1 MSERRIHNRRA
12 GWAYARAT
20 IRRVCAISADA
31 EWVHRLQQ
39 EANDDGIV
47 TAIEQHDSA
56 ALFDWLMAIV
66 SHQGVSDAAADGFM
80 ARHGN
85 IGWHDMELALASENP
100 CPKLQGYWAFHG
112 CRYQKSRGSCAEPDH
127 LASCPLP
134 GHVLRNG
141 RLNQLA
147 YSLFLFIRDVAQGD
161 LVGWIDAQL
170 DGEDSLEAARAA
182 LIEPLRSVYG
192 LSDKVAGLALA
203 SLLIAGGQDRPRWF
217 EIGGSIIVIDTLVH
231 NFLSRTGILKRLG
244 ADHAYGPACYQ
255 QHGCAEIVGRLS
267 GAIDARRFN
276 PAFPK
281 LFPRLVQRAI
291 WQYCAANGFDVCN
304 GRHINSHARCRNAAC
319 ALFAACDRLA
329 LGAG

>member
-1 MSERRIHNRRA
+1 MIHQ
-12 GWAYARAT
+12 
-20 IRRVCAISADA
+20 VCAISADA
-31 EWVHRLQQ
+31 EWLHRLQQ
-39 EANDDGIV
+39 EAHDEGIV

-85 IGWHDMELALASENP
+85 IGWHDIETALVTQNP
-100 CPKLQGYWAFHG
+100 CPKLRGYWAFHG
-112 CRYQKSRGSCAEPDH
+112 CRYQKSRGACAEPDH

-170 DGEDSLEAARAA
+170 DGAGCLAAARNA

-203 SLLIAGGQDRPRWF
+203 SLLIAGGQD
-217 EIGGSIIVIDTLVH
+217 
-231 NFLSRTGILKRLG
+231 
-244 ADHAYGPACYQ
+244 
-255 QHGCAEIVGRLS
+255 
-267 GAIDARRFN
+267 
-276 PAFPK
+276 
-281 LFPRLVQRAI
+281 
-291 WQYCAANGFDVCN
+291 
-304 GRHINSHARCRNAAC
+304 
-319 ALFAACDRLA
+319 
-329 LGAG
+329 